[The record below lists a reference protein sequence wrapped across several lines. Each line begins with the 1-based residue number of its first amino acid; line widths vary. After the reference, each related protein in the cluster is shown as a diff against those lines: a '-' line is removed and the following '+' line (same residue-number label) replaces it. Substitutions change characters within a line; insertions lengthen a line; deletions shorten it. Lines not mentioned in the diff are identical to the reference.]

1 MLTRSRGLTEL
12 NSAAS
17 LGLMDPSRLIGGA
30 PVVDLPL
37 SEIGAGPIGDPCAE
51 TERIDGALA
60 SRRAVLVAEKLGVKL
75 PVDCIID
82 LGNPAIPEVLV
93 EVPDAV
99 EVGM

>member
-1 MLTRSRGLTEL
+1 
-12 NSAAS
+12 
-17 LGLMDPSRLIGGA
+17 MDPSRLIGGG
-30 PVVDLPL
+30 PVDLPL

-51 TERIDGALA
+51 TERIDCVLV

-93 EVPDAV
+93 DVPDPA